1 MAITN
6 YQAGNYKTVGKLQ
19 NNSVNGAM
27 LIAKN
32 RMIINIMLASYNVIR
47 YSRKEK
53 LKCYFNYFQLH

>member
-6 YQAGNYKTVGKLQ
+6 YEAGNYKTVGKLQ

-32 RMIINIMLASYNVIR
+32 CMIINIILASYNVIR
-47 YSRKEK
+47 YSRKEQIEV
-53 LKCYFNYFQLH
+53 LF

>member
-53 LKCYFNYFQLH
+53 LKYYFNYFQLH